1 MKLRPLKY
9 EAGRSVVS
17 DIICLISIRAAIHP
31 NPKKNGISKS
41 HQSSNSTITNA
52 TATARDQVH
61 IAGSSTVL
69 PYASIVAEAFGENF
83 EFPTPIVEGGGSGA
97 GRKRMC

>member
-41 HQSSNSTITNA
+41 HQSSNSTITN
-52 TATARDQVH
+52 
-61 IAGSSTVL
+61 L
-69 PYASIVAEAFGENF
+69 E
-83 EFPTPIVEGGGSGA
+83 
-97 GRKRMC
+97 RKYYRKYTLKVTYQHEISALFQL